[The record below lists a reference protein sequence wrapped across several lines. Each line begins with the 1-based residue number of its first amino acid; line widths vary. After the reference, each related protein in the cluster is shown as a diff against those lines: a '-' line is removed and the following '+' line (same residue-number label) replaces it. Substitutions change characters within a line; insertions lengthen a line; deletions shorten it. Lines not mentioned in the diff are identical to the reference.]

1 MSKTCGVRASRS
13 SCSVIVP
20 TYRHDKYIAQTLD
33 SVLAQS
39 RRPDQIIVVNDGSPD
54 DTDKAIFPFL
64 KNITY
69 IKQRNGG
76 VSSALNRGLE
86 VVTSDYVMF
95 LASDDWLYPR
105 ALQCLQ
111 SVLDER
117 SRVGVVYGQVK
128 VVDEYGVRA
137 VTATPPPKRG
147 VVGEYQPLPAILG
160 GSFLPAPASLFRL
173 AAVRQAGNFANF
185 IYCQDWFMA
194 VLIAM
199 NGWSYCGLPDIVAN
213 YRRHSGNVTRASN
226 TRNMLLE
233 EVEMLKCVQRSKR
246 LEQFPEYVAV
256 THRTIRQLQQLL
268 AWNDLSN
275 ELVFEAR
282 TSFRTLFSVRGM
294 RLNAT
299 LGIVIAELPRRVRV
313 ALLTARRSL
322 DSSA

>member
-1 MSKTCGVRASRS
+1 MSTTSDARVTRS
-13 SCSVIVP
+13 CCSVIVP
-20 TYRHDKYIAQTLD
+20 TYRHARYIAQTLD
-33 SVLAQS
+33 SLFGQS
-39 RRPDQIIVVNDGSPD
+39 RPPDQIIVVNDGSPD
-54 DTDKAIFPFL
+54 DTDEAIFPFL

-69 IKQRNGG
+69 IKQSNRG

-95 LASDDWLYPR
+95 LASDDWLYPH

-117 SRVGVVYGQVK
+117 SRVGVVYGQVN
-128 VVDEYGVRA
+128 VVDEYGIRA
-137 VTATPPPKRG
+137 ATATRPSNRD
-147 VVGEYQPLPAILG
+147 VVGEYQPLKAILG

-173 AAVRQAGNFANF
+173 TAVRQAGSFANF

-194 VLIAM
+194 IFIAM
-199 NGWSYCGLPDIVAN
+199 DGWSYCGLPDIVAN

-246 LEQFPEYVAV
+246 LEQFPECRAA
-256 THRTIRQLQQLL
+256 THRTIRQLEQLL
-268 AWNDLSN
+268 AWNDLGN
-275 ELVFEAR
+275 ERVFEAR
-282 TSFRTLFSVRGM
+282 TAFRTLFSVRGM

-299 LGIVIAELPRRVRV
+299 FGMVIAELPRPVRV